1 MHVVEYFIEV
11 INTIIFLNS
20 SKAWFP
26 GIVKS
31 DFTLQEK
38 LSEYF
43 ILLCNAQRTWSLMGP
58 LVAGLDS

>member
-26 GIVKS
+26 GIVKR

-43 ILLCNAQRTWSLMGP
+43 ILLCNAQRT
-58 LVAGLDS
+58 